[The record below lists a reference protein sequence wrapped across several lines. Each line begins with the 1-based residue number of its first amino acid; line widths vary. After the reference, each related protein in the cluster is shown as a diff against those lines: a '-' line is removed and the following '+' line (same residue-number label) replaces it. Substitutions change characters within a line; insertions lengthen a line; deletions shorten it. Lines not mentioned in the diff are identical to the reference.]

1 MKRNLVFLIAIFLMS
16 SQTVF
21 AQYDEKAMEIL
32 DAMSDKYKSILAYEA
47 TFSQTLE
54 NKQAAITEDFSGTI
68 TVKGEKFRLD
78 MGGQEIINDGKT
90 VWTYI
95 PEVNEVNIDNYDPS
109 EGEMTPSKVY
119 AAYKDGYKYVY
130 LEEIKE
136 NGKTYD
142 VIDLVPE
149 DKNDPFFK
157 IRLMIDKNE
166 NMLKS
171 WTMFDKSGN
180 QYIYDITEFK
190 VLKEIKDSYFQF
202 DKSKYN
208 GVEVVDLR

>member
-1 MKRNLVFLIAIFLMS
+1 MKKILGIIVAVLAFL
-16 SQTVF
+16 SQTAL
-21 AQYDEKAMEIL
+21 AQYDDKALAIL
-32 DAMSDKYKSILAYEA
+32 DDMSEKYKNITAYEA

-54 NKQAAITEDFSGTI
+54 NKQAAINEDFSGKI
-68 TVKGEKFRLD
+68 TVKGEKFRLE

-95 PEVNEVNIDNYDPS
+95 PEVNEVNIDNYNPG
-109 EGEMTPSKVY
+109 EGEMTPSKIY

-130 LEEIKE
+130 LQELKE
-136 NGKTYD
+136 NGEVYD

-157 IRLMIDKNE
+157 IRLTIDQNE
-166 NMLKS
+166 DLLKG

-180 QYIYDITEFK
+180 QYIYSITEFK
-190 VLKEIKDSYFQF
+190 ALTDIKDAYFQF
-202 DKSKYN
+202 DKSKHK